1 MFDPQIETMPQDRLR
16 ELQGERLARLVRYVH
31 ERVPFYRRRLDEA
44 GVDPGSVRSIDDV
57 TRLPITRKSD
67 LHDNYPLG
75 LFAVK
80 QDELAR
86 IHASSGTTGKPTVVG
101 YTRNDVELFREVN
114 ARCLAAAPPPPPAL
128 VCRRVD
134 SAPPPRS
141 RSDCCSFVHCSML
154 V

>member
-44 GVDPGSVRSIDDV
+44 GVDPGSVRSIDDG

-75 LFAVK
+75 LFAGK

-86 IHASSGTTGKPTVVG
+86 IHASSGTSGKPAVLG
-101 YTRNDVELFREVN
+101 YTRTDRGTLRAPT
-114 ARCLAAAPPPPPAL
+114 AR
-128 VCRRVD
+128 
-134 SAPPPRS
+134 
-141 RSDCCSFVHCSML
+141 
-154 V
+154 